1 MCWCVYLLFSIPSWL
16 QYGFQLLLTEI
27 PKWLEV
33 YYKASPEHDHKLKWE
48 LFRLQELDAF
58 QAMLTRLYKSD
69 VEDVVMDYE
78 AYRQTLYRELQIRT
92 VQMQHQQKHGVQ
104 TETKV

>member
-1 MCWCVYLLFSIPSWL
+1 M
-16 QYGFQLLLTEI
+16 
-27 PKWLEV
+27 

-69 VEDVVMDYE
+69 LENVVMDYE
-78 AYRQTLYRELQIRT
+78 AYRQSLLRELEYRT
-92 VQMQHQQKHGVQ
+92 VQMQHHQQHQQQHHQQQHHQQQQQQQQHAVQ